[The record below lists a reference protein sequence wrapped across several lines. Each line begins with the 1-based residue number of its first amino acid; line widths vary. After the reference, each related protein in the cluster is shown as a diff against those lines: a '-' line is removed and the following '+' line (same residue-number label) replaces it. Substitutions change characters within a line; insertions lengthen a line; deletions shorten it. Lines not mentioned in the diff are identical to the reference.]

1 MSAALHFAENLDRL
15 PDHDGTILFVARLL
29 TPIATRGGRLP
40 QSVSR
45 HPLTIRKRRERAE
58 RRA

>member
-1 MSAALHFAENLDRL
+1 MSVALRFAERLGDL

-29 TPIATRGGRLP
+29 NPIATGGGRLP

-45 HPLTIRKRRERAE
+45 HAMTIRKRRERAGL
-58 RRA
+58 